1 MTDAIY
7 SGLKVL
13 IVATSHGTL
22 GSGGEATGLWLEE
35 LAVPY
40 RVLHE
45 AGVEVEIASIRGG
58 KLPIDPRSQ
67 KPHDEHP
74 PGVQRFLE
82 DPAAAKGMNSSRRLA
97 DVDLQRFDAVF
108 FPGGHGTMWDL
119 PTDATVGQL
128 VAGFLAAGKP
138 VAAVCHGPAALVGAR
153 DAAGKPIV
161 SGRTVTAF
169 SDSEEKVVGLME
181 VVPFAL
187 ESRLRELGAT
197 VRTGPDFEPFA
208 LRDGLLV
215 TGQNPASS
223 EKVAQL
229 LLEALAETYL
239 PQARA
244 AQGRAH

>member
-7 SGLKVL
+7 SGLKLL

-40 RVLHE
+40 MVLRE
-45 AGVEVEIASIRGG
+45 AGLGVEIASVRGG
-58 KLPIDPRSQ
+58 KLPIDPRSE
-67 KPHDEHP
+67 KPRDEHP
-74 PGVQRFLE
+74 PAVQRFL
-82 DPAAAKGMNSSRRLA
+82 DDSVATRAMNSSRKLA
-97 DVDLQRFDAVF
+97 DVELQQFDAVF

-153 DAAGKPIV
+153 DAGGKPV
-161 SGRTVTAF
+161 VAGRTITAF
-169 SDSEEKVVGLME
+169 SDSEERAVGLME

-197 VRTGPDFEPFA
+197 VMTGPDFEPFA
-208 LRDGLLV
+208 LRDDLLV

-223 EKVAQL
+223 EKVARL
-229 LLEALAETYL
+229 LLEALAETRR
-239 PQARA
+239 PQVRSVT
-244 AQGRAH
+244 GR

>member
-40 RVLHE
+40 MVLRE
-45 AGVEVEIASIRGG
+45 AGLEVEIASVRGG
-58 KLPIDPRSQ
+58 KLPIDPRSE
-67 KPHDEHP
+67 KPRDEHP
-74 PGVQRFLE
+74 PAVQRFL
-82 DPAAAKGMNSSRRLA
+82 DDSVATRAMSSSRKLA
-97 DVDLQRFDAVF
+97 DLDLQQFDAVF

-153 DAAGKPIV
+153 DAGGEPVVA
-161 SGRTVTAF
+161 GRTITAF
-169 SDSEEKVVGLME
+169 SDSEEKAVGLME

-197 VRTGPDFEPFA
+197 VKTGPDFEPFA
-208 LRDGLLV
+208 LRDDLLV

-223 EKVAQL
+223 EKVARL
-229 LLEALAETYL
+229 LLEALAETRR
-239 PQARA
+239 PQARSVTGH
-244 AQGRAH
+244 Q

>member
-1 MTDAIY
+1 MTDVVY

-13 IVATSHGTL
+13 IIATSHGTL

-40 RVLHE
+40 MVLRE
-45 AGVEVEIASIRGG
+45 AGVEVEIASVRGG
-58 KLPIDPRSQ
+58 KLPIDPRSE

-74 PGVQRFLE
+74 PRVQRFL
-82 DPAAAKGMNSSRRLA
+82 DDAAATRAMNASHSMS
-97 DVDLQRFDAVF
+97 DVDLQQFDAVF

-119 PTDATVGQL
+119 PDESVGRL
-128 VAGFLAAGKP
+128 VADFLTAGKP
-138 VAAVCHGPAALVGAR
+138 VAAVCHGPAALVSAR
-153 DAAGKPIV
+153 KADGKPLV
-161 SGRTVTAF
+161 AGRRITAF
-169 SDSEEKVVGLME
+169 SDSEERAVGLMD

-197 VRTGPDFEPFA
+197 LRTAPDFEPHA
-208 LRDGLLV
+208 MRDGLLI

-229 LLEALAETYL
+229 LLEALAETQR
-239 PQARA
+239 PQAQPVTGGAR
-244 AQGRAH
+244 

>member
-40 RVLHE
+40 MVLRE
-45 AGVEVEIASIRGG
+45 AGVDVEIASVAGG
-58 KLPIDPRSQ
+58 KLPIDPRSE
-67 KPHDEHP
+67 KPRDEHP
-74 PGVQRFLE
+74 PAVQRFL
-82 DPAAAKGMNSSRRLA
+82 DDSAATRAMSSSRKLA
-97 DVDLQRFDAVF
+97 DLDPQQFDAVF

-153 DAAGKPIV
+153 DAGGRPVVA
-161 SGRTVTAF
+161 GRTITAF
-169 SDSEEKVVGLME
+169 SDSEEKAVGLME

-197 VRTGPDFEPFA
+197 VKTGPDFEPFA
-208 LRDGLLV
+208 LRDDWLV

-223 EKVAQL
+223 EKVARL
-229 LLEALAETYL
+229 LLEALAETRR
-239 PQARA
+239 PQARSVT
-244 AQGRAH
+244 GR

>member
-40 RVLHE
+40 MVLRE
-45 AGVEVEIASIRGG
+45 AGLEVQIASVRGG
-58 KLPIDPRSQ
+58 KLPIDPRSEQ
-67 KPHDEHP
+67 SRDEHP
-74 PGVQRFLE
+74 PAVQRFL
-82 DPAAAKGMNSSRRLA
+82 DDSAATRAMSSSQKLA
-97 DVDLQRFDAVF
+97 DVDLQQFDAVF

-153 DAAGKPIV
+153 DAGGEPVVA
-161 SGRTVTAF
+161 GRTITAF
-169 SDSEEKVVGLME
+169 SDSEEKAVGLME

-197 VRTGPDFEPFA
+197 VKTGADFEPFA
-208 LRDGLLV
+208 LRDDLLV

-223 EKVAQL
+223 EKVARL
-229 LLEALAETYL
+229 LLEALAETHH
-239 PQARA
+239 PQARSVT
-244 AQGRAH
+244 GR